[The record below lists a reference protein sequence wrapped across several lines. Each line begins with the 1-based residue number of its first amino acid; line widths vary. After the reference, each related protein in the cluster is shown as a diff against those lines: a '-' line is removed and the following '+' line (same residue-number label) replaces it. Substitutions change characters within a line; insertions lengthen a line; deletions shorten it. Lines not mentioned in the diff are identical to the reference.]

1 MMKDSWATFGIDLH
15 VELRG
20 PLRKRALEGALRE
33 AIADGRLPAGTSLP
47 SSRSLAIDLGMA
59 RNTVVDA
66 YEQLTAEGW
75 LEARRGSGTT
85 VADRPAAAAG
95 AGAVTAERPPQWRHD
110 LRPGGPDLSSF
121 PRSAWLA
128 ASRRVL
134 SYAPNADFG
143 YGDPRGTRQLREA
156 LAGYLGRVRGVRTH
170 PSRVV
175 ICSGFTQAFG
185 LLCQVLRERGASTLA
200 VECYALPELRQIAAR
215 MDLDVVTVPVDDQ
228 GADVTSAGSSA
239 EAAVITPAH
248 QFPLGTVLSPNRR
261 RAAMAWAQKERAVI
275 VEDDYDGEFRYDREP
290 LGALQGLDAERVA
303 YVGTASKTLAPALR
317 LAWLALP
324 AELVQPVAE
333 AKLLA
338 DRHTAVIEQLT
349 LAEFIRSGAYDRHV
363 RRRRLAYRQRR
374 DHLVEALGTRRVEGI
389 SAGLHALVELPAG
402 MTEPEAVAAAG
413 ARGLALEGL
422 DVYRTGPATRAPAVV
437 VGYANPPDH
446 AYRAAVAL
454 LREVVGAPNTS

>member
-1 MMKDSWATFGIDLH
+1 
-15 VELRG
+15 
-20 PLRKRALEGALRE
+20 LRE
-33 AIADGRLPAGTSLP
+33 AIADGRLRAGTRLP
-47 SSRSLAIDLGMA
+47 SSRSLAGELGVA

-66 YEQLTAEGW
+66 YGQLTAEGW
-75 LEARRGSGTT
+75 LDARRGSGTA
-85 VADRPAAAAG
+85 VADRPAEAVGVA
-95 AGAVTAERPPQWRHD
+95 AVTSDRPRQWRYD

-143 YGDPRGTRQLREA
+143 YGDAQGTRQLREA

-175 ICSGFTQAFG
+175 ICTGFTQAIG
-185 LLCQVLRERGASTLA
+185 LLCQVLREGGAATLA
-200 VECYALPELRQIAAR
+200 IECYALPELRQIATR
-215 MDLDVVTVPVDDQ
+215 RDLDVVTVPVDEQ
-228 GADVTSAGSSA
+228 GADLASAGAA

-248 QFPLGTVLSPNRR
+248 QFPLGAVLSSNRR
-261 RAAMAWAQKERAVI
+261 RAALAWARRESALI

-290 LGALQGLDAERVA
+290 LGALQGLDAERVV

-324 AELVQPVAE
+324 SELVQPVVE

-374 DHLVEALGTRRVEGI
+374 DHLVDSLGTSRVEGI
-389 SAGLHALVELPAG
+389 SAGLHALVDLPAG
-402 MTEPEAVAAAG
+402 MTEAEAVATAG

-422 DVYRTGPATRAPAVV
+422 DAYRTGQATRAPAVV
-437 VGYANPPDH
+437 VGYATPPDH
-446 AYRAAVAL
+446 AYRAAVTL
-454 LREVVGAPNTS
+454 LRDVVATPNAS